1 MNDDAPGWYGKLPML
16 GDFASRRLPQPFID
30 RCDDWLSRGIETSRQ
45 QLGGDW
51 LNTYLTGPLW
61 RFAWGPGVVD
71 GQWWFGV
78 LMPSVDKVGRYFP
91 LVVAWPSS
99 AAPDDSRSLLALERL
114 YAQMSDSA
122 LATLR
127 PRATLDDFESALGA
141 ALPESPWGCAASV
154 RALPGRQRC
163 DVSDEQSLLQW
174 ALTLASSE
182 AAQRLA
188 GHSLWWPSSASAGR
202 HSLSLAH
209 GLPPA
214 EHFLELFQG
223 SW

>member
-1 MNDDAPGWYGKLPML
+1 MIDEAPGWYGKLPML

-30 RCDDWLSRGIETSRQ
+30 RCDDWLSRGIEASRQ
-45 QLGGDW
+45 QLGDDW

-71 GQWWFGV
+71 AQWWFGV
-78 LMPSVDKVGRYFP
+78 LMPSVDNVGRYFP

-99 AAPDDSRSLLALERL
+99 AAPDDSPSLLALERL
-114 YAQMSDSA
+114 YARMSDSA

-127 PRATLDDFESALGA
+127 PRATLDDFESALGS
-141 ALPESPWGCAASV
+141 ALPDSPWGRATSV
-154 RALPGRQRC
+154 HALPGRRRH
-163 DVSDEQSLLQW
+163 DVNGEQSLLQW
-174 ALTLASSE
+174 ALTLGSSE
-182 AAQRLA
+182 VAQRLA
-188 GHSLWWPSSASAGR
+188 GHSLWWPSPASAGR

-214 EHFLELFQG
+214 EHFFELFQG